1 MNDHPCA
8 PPPRRYQGVGAM
20 TSLDYPLTADEM
32 ANLDVDLDL
41 DLDRVWSG
49 VAAGIWASPTGPVER
64 SAGVL
69 LRSPGLARALVT
81 TPSLVLSWMLAS
93 ALVFAI
99 GAVVTLQTGT
109 PIIPLFAPVLA
120 AVGVSFSYGAGT
132 DPAYELTRTMAISNR
147 MILLVRVLAVFATN
161 ALLGA
166 VASLFT
172 PALAGV
178 TFLWLLPMVAIA
190 LLGLALATLLRS
202 ASIGSVSSM
211 TVWSAIVL
219 GAEIRDKSAA
229 LVVARSTLVDAAPL
243 YLMLAAIS
251 LAVIIWSS
259 GDWSKQREFLRW
271 S

>member
-1 MNDHPCA
+1 
-8 PPPRRYQGVGAM
+8 M
-20 TSLDYPLTADEM
+20 TSHASDDTTRRNQGPVGTNPIDLPLNSDEM
-32 ANLDVDLDL
+32 ANLDLDL
-41 DLDRVWSG
+41 DLDRVWAG
-49 VAAGIWASPTGPVER
+49 VTAEIWASPVGPVER
-64 SAGVL
+64 WAGVL

-99 GAVVTLQTGT
+99 GAAATLQTGA
-109 PIIPLFAPVLA
+109 PIIPLFAPLVA

-147 MILLVRVLAVFATN
+147 MILLVRVLAVFAIN

-166 VASLFT
+166 VASIFT

-190 LLGLALATLLRS
+190 LLGLALATLTRS
-202 ASIGSVSSM
+202 ATAGSVGSM
-211 TVWSAIVL
+211 AVWGAVVI
-219 GAEIRDKSAA
+219 GAEIENDQVA
-229 LVVARSTLVDAAPL
+229 LVVARSALVDAAPL
-243 YLMLAAIS
+243 YLMLALVS
-251 LAVIIWSS
+251 LAVVVWSS
-259 GDWSKQREFLRW
+259 GDASKQRELLRW

>member
-1 MNDHPCA
+1 MNDHSRT
-8 PPPRRYQGVGAM
+8 PPPRRYQGSGVLNPM
-20 TSLDYPLTADEM
+20 DRPVTADEM
-32 ANLDVDLDL
+32 ANLDL

-49 VAAGIWASPTGPVER
+49 VTAEIWASPTGPVER
-64 SAGVL
+64 WGGVL

-132 DPAYELTRTMAISNR
+132 DPAYELTRTMPISDR
-147 MILLVRVLAVFATN
+147 MILFVRVLAVFATN
-161 ALLGA
+161 ALLGV

-190 LLGLALATLLRS
+190 LLGLALATLARS
-202 ASIGSVSSM
+202 ATVGSVGAM
-211 TVWSAIVL
+211 AVWFAIVM
-219 GAEIRDKSAA
+219 GSQIDNQRVA

-243 YLMLAAIS
+243 YLMLALVS
-251 LAVIIWSS
+251 LAVVVWTS
-259 GDWSKQREFLRW
+259 GDGSKKREFLRW

>member
-1 MNDHPCA
+1 MNDLSRTSPA
-8 PPPRRYQGVGAM
+8 RRYRGTTYKDPMERPV
-20 TSLDYPLTADEM
+20 TAEEM
-32 ANLDVDLDL
+32 ASLKI

-49 VAAGIWASPTGPVER
+49 VTAGIWASPIGPVER
-64 SAGVL
+64 WAGAL

-132 DPAYELTRTMAISNR
+132 DPAYELTRTMAISDR
-147 MILLVRVLAVFATN
+147 MILFVRVLAVFATN

-166 VASLFT
+166 VASIFT

-190 LLGLALATLLRS
+190 LLGLALATLARS
-202 ASIGSVSSM
+202 AAFGSVGSM
-211 TVWSAIVL
+211 TVWFAIVM
-219 GAEIRDKSAA
+219 GSQIENQRVA
-229 LVVARSTLVDAAPL
+229 LVVARSTLVDATPL
-243 YLMLAAIS
+243 YLMLALVS
-251 LAVIIWSS
+251 FAVVVWSS
-259 GDWSKQREFLRW
+259 GDGSKKRELLRW

>member
-1 MNDHPCA
+1 MTDHLST
-8 PPPRRYQGVGAM
+8 PPARRYRGTGGMDPMDRPV
-20 TSLDYPLTADEM
+20 TADEM
-32 ANLDVDLDL
+32 ESLDL

-49 VAAGIWASPTGPVER
+49 VSAGIWASPIGPVER
-64 SAGVL
+64 WAGVL

-93 ALVFAI
+93 AFVFAI

-132 DPAYELTRTMAISNR
+132 DPAYELTRTMAISDR
-147 MILLVRVLAVFATN
+147 MILFVRVLAVFATN

-166 VASLFT
+166 VASIFT

-178 TFLWLLPMVAIA
+178 TYLWLLPMVAIA

-202 ASIGSVSSM
+202 AAFGSVGSMMVWATIVIGSQIENQRV
-211 TVWSAIVL
+211 
-219 GAEIRDKSAA
+219 A

-243 YLMLAAIS
+243 YLMLAMVS
-251 LAVIIWSS
+251 LTVIGWTS
-259 GDWSKQREFLRW
+259 GDGSKRRELPRW